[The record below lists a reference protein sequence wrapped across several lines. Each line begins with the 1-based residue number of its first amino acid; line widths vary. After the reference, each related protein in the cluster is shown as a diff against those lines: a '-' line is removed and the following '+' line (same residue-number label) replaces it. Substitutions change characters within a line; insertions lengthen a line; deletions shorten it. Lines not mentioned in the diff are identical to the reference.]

1 MAEGAL
7 KVTAL
12 SGDERLDTRAV
23 RCSISKDGVD
33 GLSLLEVIRGH
44 PKRGLEL
51 AVGETAKDLSEEVF
65 SLRHL
70 AFLCPI
76 FRLPY

>member
-1 MAEGAL
+1 MVSVSW
-7 KVTAL
+7 K
-12 SGDERLDTRAV
+12 
-23 RCSISKDGVD
+23 
-33 GLSLLEVIRGH
+33 SLEAT

-70 AFLCPI
+70 AFLGPI
-76 FRLPY
+76 FQLLY